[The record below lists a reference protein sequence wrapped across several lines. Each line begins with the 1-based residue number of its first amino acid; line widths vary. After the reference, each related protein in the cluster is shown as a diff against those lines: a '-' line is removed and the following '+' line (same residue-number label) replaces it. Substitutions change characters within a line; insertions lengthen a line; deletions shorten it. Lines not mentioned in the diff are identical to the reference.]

1 MTWLSPS
8 SVENI
13 RIAWQSL
20 TSQKLR
26 ASLTIG
32 IIAVGIMALVGMI
45 TAVSAIEAKI
55 KNEFSRLGSN
65 SFTLI
70 AGESMRH
77 GGRDGQM
84 TKAYPNITFEEAF
97 RFKEQIEDKGL
108 VSITA
113 NAGFNTTVQFESEK
127 TNPNVSVL
135 GCDAE
140 YFQLSSYTI
149 AKGRIFSETEL
160 SLGSNVIILGADVVD
175 KIFLYNQDPVNQMV
189 RIGNHAFQVVG
200 VLKSKGNTMGFA
212 GDNQCMVPTL
222 NVKKCFNADNIN
234 YSIQVQS
241 PDTKILNN
249 LLSESVNAMRVI
261 RSDEPGQEAS
271 FDIRM
276 SNGLVEELTGL
287 ISGITSGGIFI
298 GIITLLGAS
307 IGLMN
312 IMLVSVTERTREIGI
327 RKALGA
333 TPRRIRLQFLIE
345 SIVIGQIG
353 GLIGIF
359 LGIWVGNIL
368 SLFLETPFTI
378 PWLWIALGFVI
389 CAFVGIISG
398 WYPASQAAKLDPIEA
413 LRYE

>member
-1 MTWLSPS
+1 MSLFSPS

-26 ASLTIG
+26 ASLTIS

-65 SFTLI
+65 SFTI
-70 AGESMRH
+70 RAGEGMRH
-77 GGRDGQM
+77 GGRDGRM
-84 TKAYPNITFEEAF
+84 TKAYESLTFDQAQ
-97 RFKEQIEDKGL
+97 RFKNSFTQAPLI
-108 VSITA
+108 SITA
-113 NAGFNTTVQFESEK
+113 NASFNTTVQFGNEK

-140 YFQLSSYTI
+140 YFKLSSYELDQ
-149 AKGRIFSETEL
+149 GRMFSEAEL
-160 SLGSNVIILGADVVD
+160 ALGANVIVLGADVVE
-175 KIFLYNQDPVNQMV
+175 KIFIHHEQPLNQLV
-189 RIGNHAFQVVG
+189 RIGTHAFQVIG
-200 VLKSKGNTMGFA
+200 ILKSKGNTMGFA

-222 NVKKCFNADNIN
+222 NVKKCFNSDNVD
-234 YSIQVQS
+234 YSLQVQS
-241 PDTKILNN
+241 HDAKDLMFIA
-249 LLSESVNAMRVI
+249 SEAMNAMRII
-261 RSDEPGQEAS
+261 RGDQPGAEES
-271 FDIRM
+271 FEIRM

-298 GIITLLGAS
+298 GLITLLGAS

-333 TPRRIRLQFLIE
+333 TPRRIRMQFLIE

-353 GLIGIF
+353 GIIGIF

-378 PWLWIALGFVI
+378 PWLWIILGFVI
-389 CAFVGIISG
+389 CAVVGVVSG
-398 WYPASQAAKLDPIEA
+398 WYPSSQAAKLDPIEA